1 MLHRD
6 EDLIRLS
13 AVWKP
18 LWLCSS
24 SSFYPFN
31 YRPQTKLRE
40 GNVFTPV
47 RDIVMG
53 GLCWGGVSVQGVVCP
68 GGSPSRGSLP
78 KGLCSGE
85 SLSMG
90 ISLQGGLCPGGVSV
104 METPRTVE
112 EQAVHSLLECI
123 LVFHCNKILQQWLDT
138 TFSVIPTLPLA
149 SLADLIFRNC
159 IM

>member
-53 GLCWGGVSVQGVVCP
+53 GLCWGGSLSRGLSVQEGLRPGGLCPRVSVQGSLYP
-68 GGSPSRGSLP
+68 WGSLS
-78 KGLCSGE
+78 K
-85 SLSMG
+85 
-90 ISLQGGLCPGGVSV
+90 GVSV
-104 METPRTVE
+104 QEG
-112 EQAVHSLLECI
+112 SLSWRHPVRWKSRRYTSYWNAFLFFTATRFCNNGLTQPLVSFPLFHWHHWQI
-123 LVFHCNKILQQWLDT
+123 LYFAI
-138 TFSVIPTLPLA
+138 A
-149 SLADLIFRNC
+149 
-159 IM
+159 